1 MPSTIAPASS
11 GTLID
16 GVICGSP
23 AATAGITG
31 GSVITSVNGQQ
42 AGSPSHL
49 TGILARFRPGD
60 TVSVTWVSPS
70 GHQTTSQVRL
80 AQGPPQ

>member
-1 MPSTIAPASS
+1 S

-31 GSVITSVNGQQ
+31 GSVITAVNGQQ

-49 TGILARFRPGD
+49 TSVLARFRPGD
-60 TVSVTWVSPS
+60 TIPVTWVSPS
-70 GHQTTSQVRL
+70 GHQSTTRLRL